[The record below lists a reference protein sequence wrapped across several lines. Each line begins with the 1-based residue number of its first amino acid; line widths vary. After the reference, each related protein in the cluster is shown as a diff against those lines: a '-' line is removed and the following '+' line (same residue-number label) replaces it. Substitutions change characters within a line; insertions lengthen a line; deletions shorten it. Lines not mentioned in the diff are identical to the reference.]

1 MAVAGLASGVIHD
14 VRNALAALQGAP
26 SCSTPSSGH
35 GRCPSHLDSMH
46 SAMRRMTSL
55 TGQVPELTKAA
66 APQRELV
73 DLAGIVTAFE
83 AVARAQFD
91 DRSRVEIDASEP
103 VLLQA
108 DPAEVER
115 ILLTLFSNAADAVAE
130 GGSIRIVVSMVHLP
144 TSNGS
149 DGNGSVGNGSDGNRS
164 GGNGSRGNGSVH
176 SPAS

>member
-1 MAVAGLASGVIHD
+1 
-14 VRNALAALQGAP
+14 
-26 SCSTPSSGH
+26 
-35 GRCPSHLDSMH
+35 
-46 SAMRRMTSL
+46 MRRMTSL
-55 TGQVPELTKAA
+55 TGQVLELTKAA

-115 ILLTLFSNAADAVAE
+115 ILLTLFSNLADAVAE

-149 DGNGSVGNGSDGNRS
+149 DGNGSVGNGSDGNGS
-164 GGNGSRGNGSVH
+164 GGNGSGGNGSVH